1 MGLKIIIILM
11 VLCSTAFA
19 KVQRV
24 GNVEKIKEKIEMKS
38 LLATDLAIDKMD
50 KTEVAEYLKTITDIL
65 EKLLED

>member
-1 MGLKIIIILM
+1 MRYLIIIIL
-11 VLCSTAFA
+11 LCSTAFA

-65 EKLLED
+65 EKLLNE

>member
-1 MGLKIIIILM
+1 MRYLIILIL
-11 VLCSTAFA
+11 LCSTAFA
-19 KVQRV
+19 KVHRV

-65 EKLLED
+65 EKLLEE

>member
-50 KTEVAEYLKTITDIL
+50 KAEVAEYLKTITDIL

>member
-1 MGLKIIIILM
+1 MKYLIIMML
-11 VLCSTAFA
+11 LCSTAFA
-19 KVQRV
+19 KVERI
-24 GNVEKIKEKIEMKS
+24 GNVKKIKEKIEMKS

>member
-1 MGLKIIIILM
+1 MGLRIIIILM

-19 KVQRV
+19 KVERI
-24 GNVEKIKEKIEMKS
+24 GNVKKIKEKIEMKS

>member
-1 MGLKIIIILM
+1 M

-19 KVQRV
+19 KVQRI

-50 KTEVAEYLKTITDIL
+50 KAEVAEYLKTITDIL

>member
-1 MGLKIIIILM
+1 MGLRIIIILM

-19 KVQRV
+19 KVERV

>member
-1 MGLKIIIILM
+1 MML
-11 VLCSTAFA
+11 LCSTAFA

>member
-1 MGLKIIIILM
+1 M

-24 GNVEKIKEKIEMKS
+24 GNVKKIKEKIEMKS

>member
-1 MGLKIIIILM
+1 MRYLIIMML
-11 VLCSTAFA
+11 LCSTAFA

-24 GNVEKIKEKIEMKS
+24 GNVEKIKEKIEMKL
-38 LLATDLAIDKMD
+38 LLATDLVIDKMD

>member
-1 MGLKIIIILM
+1 MRYLIILIL
-11 VLCSTAFA
+11 LCSTAFA

-24 GNVEKIKEKIEMKS
+24 GNVKKIKEKIEMKS

-50 KTEVAEYLKTITDIL
+50 KAEVAEYLKTITDIL

>member
-1 MGLKIIIILM
+1 MVKILLILIL
-11 VLCSTAFA
+11 LCSTAFA

-50 KTEVAEYLKTITDIL
+50 KAEVAEYLKNITDIL

>member
-1 MGLKIIIILM
+1 MRYLIIMML
-11 VLCSTAFA
+11 LCSTAFA

>member
-1 MGLKIIIILM
+1 M

>member
-1 MGLKIIIILM
+1 MGLRIIIILM

>member
-1 MGLKIIIILM
+1 MRYLIIMML
-11 VLCSTAFA
+11 LCSTAFA

-50 KTEVAEYLKTITDIL
+50 KAEVAEYLKNITDIL

>member
-1 MGLKIIIILM
+1 MGLRIIIILM

-19 KVQRV
+19 KVERV

-50 KTEVAEYLKTITDIL
+50 KAEVAEYLKTITDIL

>member
-1 MGLKIIIILM
+1 MGLRIIIILM

-19 KVQRV
+19 KVQRI

-50 KTEVAEYLKTITDIL
+50 KAEVAEYLKTITDIL

>member
-24 GNVEKIKEKIEMKS
+24 GNVEKIKEKIEMKQ
-38 LLATDLAIDKMD
+38 LLATDLVIEKMN
-50 KTEVAEYLKTITDIL
+50 KAEVAEYLKNITAIL